1 MPSFLA
7 LQLEV
12 SSLAASNIKYIV
24 SANAEATQL
33 LPCTCASYV
42 QHSVPCKHLYLV
54 SRMYNDMKI
63 CYDGIAV
70 PSQKSSIPT
79 DHCDDGDI
87 SDDSGHDLS
96 PRLKAI
102 LSPSLVLQ
110 LEKARA
116 EKKEAARKAR
126 SSERASAFRKCELRL
141 VSLLVIMGDEA
152 KAKKRRKCTLP
163 YFQSTIAGLERTL
176 LKIKGLNTAKA
187 GRTCQ

>member
-1 MPSFLA
+1 VVNFKIKKKGSQKNICQILFATA
-7 LQLEV
+7 L
-12 SSLAASNIKYIV
+12 
-24 SANAEATQL
+24 
-33 LPCTCASYV
+33 
-42 QHSVPCKHLYLV
+42 
-54 SRMYNDMKI
+54 YNDMKI

-70 PSQKSSIPT
+70 PSQKSSIPA
-79 DHCDDGDI
+79 DHCDDGDV
-87 SDDSGHDLS
+87 SDDSDDDLS

-126 SSERASAFRKCELRL
+126 SSERAAAFRECELRL
-141 VSLLVIMGDEA
+141 VSLLVMMGDEA

-176 LKIKGLNTAKA
+176 LEIKGLNTAKA